1 MKTLIAV
8 AVLSALST
16 QAQAQTPPPPPPV
29 GCTINQYGRVADGA
43 QLWATTMQGIP
54 AVQRH
59 RLRVSAAN
67 PKVGISAVVTVRSGH
82 CLQAVAHRCA

>member
-59 RLRVSAAN
+59 RLWVSTAN
-67 PKVGISAVVTVRSGH
+67 PNVGIAAVVIVSSSRG
-82 CLQAVAHRCA
+82 LQADGHRCA

>member
-1 MKTLIAV
+1 MKTLIAA
-8 AVLSALST
+8 AVLLALAMSAHAL
-16 QAQAQTPPPPPPV
+16 TPPSPPV

-59 RLRVSAAN
+59 RLWVSTAN
-67 PKVGISAVVTVRSGH
+67 PNVGIAAVVIVSSSRG
-82 CLQAVAHRCA
+82 LQADGHRCA

>member
-1 MKTLIAV
+1 MKTLIAA
-8 AVLSALST
+8 AVLLALAMSAHAL
-16 QAQAQTPPPPPPV
+16 TPPSPPV